1 MSTKT
6 EATQATKTKT
16 NTKPPSMFNV
26 IYINDNETTMEF
38 VVESLKAIFYHSDEI
53 AKELTVRIHEDGS
66 SVVKTLP
73 YEIAEQKGV
82 EVTMLAR
89 NNGFPLRS

>member
-53 AKELTVRIHEDGS
+53 AKELEASGLVSGLS
-66 SVVKTLP
+66 LFSC
-73 YEIAEQKGV
+73 G
-82 EVTMLAR
+82 
-89 NNGFPLRS
+89 